1 MLVHLA
7 LVYHYLNDE
16 EKSLGYLNEV
26 IARANAGE
34 PEINVFVSHYYSR
47 MGDLDEAFKWLD
59 IAYEKHEVDLIWL
72 PAEPNLQQL
81 KEDPRY
87 QKLVKKIGF
96 LDIE

>member
-1 MLVHLA
+1 
-7 LVYHYLNDE
+7 
-16 EKSLGYLNEV
+16 
-26 IARANAGE
+26 
-34 PEINVFVSHYYSR
+34 